1 MWRKPSEVLCKPN
14 DGLLQRIS
22 TLSILL
28 LGGLFAS
35 YCSLVSLGLFVKKKN
50 SLSSVL
56 MNYILFCF
64 LGEQLSFNPL
74 MFRVCLILEFNS
86 TNLPL

>member
-14 DGLLQRIS
+14 DGPLQRIS

-35 YCSLVSLGLFVKKKN
+35 YCSLVSLGLFVKKNQNNNAKTF
-50 SLSSVL
+50 
-56 MNYILFCF
+56 LFPQC
-64 LGEQLSFNPL
+64 
-74 MFRVCLILEFNS
+74 
-86 TNLPL
+86 